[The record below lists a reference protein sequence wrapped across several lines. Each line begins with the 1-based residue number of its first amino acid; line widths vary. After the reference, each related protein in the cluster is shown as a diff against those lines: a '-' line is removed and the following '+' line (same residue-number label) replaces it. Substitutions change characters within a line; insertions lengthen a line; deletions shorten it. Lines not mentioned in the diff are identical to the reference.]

1 MTLGPGLSLA
11 RRHAAFVTFLVLT
24 ALLFWHSLYE
34 LYSLALRSDGH
45 SYLLVILPAVLI
57 FVWLRREQAFA
68 NPRFDPV
75 IASLLILAGVGSHA
89 LPELAFRILG
99 IVLIWLGGFGGF
111 YGRAVLRALAFPAL
125 LLVFLV
131 PLPDAVIEA
140 VVHFLRW
147 ASASL
152 AFVIFRLF
160 GVPVFRDGF
169 TLSMPGVDIEV
180 AKECSGIRSSTS
192 LLVTTAIA
200 GGLFL
205 RSGRYRLVL
214 ALAAVPI
221 VILKNSLRIVT
232 ITMLGLHVD
241 SGFFHGAFH
250 RNAGLPFSAL
260 AIFMMLPVFLWLY
273 RADHGAPK
281 HPSAARRHD
290 SQFRQ

>member
-1 MTLGPGLSLA
+1 VILGPRLSLA
-11 RRHAAFVTFLVLT
+11 RRHTAFVTFLVLT
-24 ALLFWHSLYE
+24 ALLFRRSLYE

-45 SYLLVILPAVLI
+45 SYILIIIPAVLF

-68 NPRFDPV
+68 SPRLDPV
-75 IASLLILAGVGSHA
+75 IALLPICVGVGLQV
-89 LPELAFRILG
+89 LPELAFRVLG

-111 YGRAVLRALAFPAL
+111 YGRAALRTLAFPAL

-131 PLPDAVIEA
+131 PLPEAVIEGI
-140 VVHFLRW
+140 VHFLRW

-192 LLVTTAIA
+192 LLLATVIA

-205 RSGRYRLVL
+205 RSGRYRLLL
-214 ALAAVPI
+214 ALSAVPI
-221 VILKNSLRIVT
+221 LILKNSLRIVT

-241 SGFFHGAFH
+241 SGFFYGAFH

-260 AIFMMLPVFLWLY
+260 AMFMILPVFLGLY
-273 RADHGAPK
+273 RADHALRSRKGPAL
-281 HPSAARRHD
+281 S
-290 SQFRQ
+290 